1 MIRRFTLLLVAVV
14 AVAFGVTSGA
24 ASAQRG
30 PDRIDLVSQTT
41 FVSEAEVSLTV
52 RLPNLQPGRH
62 MQIRVFWP
70 INEPERILD
79 TITNPPTENPE
90 IANFVI
96 EDLSEIAVGSGDLFM
111 ITLPDDE
118 VGEMLR
124 RSPGAIPVRID
135 LTDEDQAILD
145 TLVTFVI
152 TEDTALSARIDLG
165 FVADAQSPLARR
177 ADSIELDPADAVD
190 RVADAVNNA
199 PAPVL
204 ISFAPETLTALADP
218 TTDGGQRALDRIRRL
233 LDGHLIPLSPW
244 VSIDEEAWRL
254 TGETERLV
262 RLFAQGR
269 EVTEKL
275 LSRAPMPIA
284 RIDADTTTDTV
295 AFLRS
300 VGLTGGIVEPSQI
313 DDVAL
318 TQADRRPIEVLDA
331 NGITVPILVVD
342 RAFEASLIG
351 EDPELIAQHRFT
363 ELLFEAKTVGTDR
376 GILLDLSTVDRV
388 PLVLLID
395 LFETTDRLGLTSVD
409 DLLAR
414 PSARDD
420 AGSVLRVELL
430 ATPPSSTEL
439 AASDLR
445 LRMAEAVLDSYA
457 FMLAPAEGL
466 LAPLRDILT
475 AAMSDELDTDSR
487 RIFAAVIF
495 DVVADV
501 TAQVELMHSG
511 RITLASQTAALPVAI
526 LNGANLAMNVT
537 VKTTSEKLR
546 FPDGEELRIT
556 LEPGLNEL
564 SIPIETVTSG
574 DARIFITVTSPDGH
588 LDLTDGSVNVR
599 STAIS
604 GLGLM
609 VSLVS
614 LAVLLTWWLRTI
626 IRVRRSRRAATV
638 SSTPSADD
646 GNPAVSVNEESTS

>member
-1 MIRRFTLLLVAVV
+1 VIRRFTLLLAAGA

-62 MQIRVFWP
+62 MQIRVFRP

-96 EDLSEIAVGSGDLFM
+96 EDLGEIAVGSGDLFM

-118 VGEMLR
+118 VGEILR

-152 TEDTALSARIDLG
+152 AEDTTLSARIDLG

-190 RVADAVNNA
+190 QVADAVNNA

-254 TGETERLV
+254 TGDPERLI

-275 LSRAPMPIA
+275 LGRAPMPIA
-284 RIDADTTTDTV
+284 HIDADATADTV

-300 VGLTGGIVEPSQI
+300 VGLTGGVVEPSQI

-331 NGITVPILVVD
+331 NGITVPVLVVD

-388 PLVLLID
+388 PLFLLID

-420 AGSVLRVELL
+420 NGSVLRVELL

-445 LRMAEAVLDSYA
+445 MRMAEAVLDSYA
-457 FMLAPAEGL
+457 LMLAPAEGL

-487 RIFAAVIF
+487 RIFADVIF

-501 TAQVELMHSG
+501 TAQVELIDSG
-511 RITLASQTAALPVAI
+511 RITLASRTAALPVAI
-526 LNGANLAMNVT
+526 HNGANLTMNVT

-556 LEPGLNEL
+556 LKPGLNEL
-564 SIPIETVTSG
+564 TIPIETVTSG

-604 GLGLM
+604 GLGLV

-614 LAVLLTWWLRTI
+614 LAVLLIWWLRTI

-638 SSTPSADD
+638 SPTPSADD

>member
-62 MQIRVFWP
+62 MQIRVFRP

-118 VGEMLR
+118 VGEMFR

-152 TEDTALSARIDLG
+152 AEDTALSARIDLG

-254 TGETERLV
+254 TAETERLI

-275 LSRAPMPIA
+275 LGRAPMPIA
-284 RIDADTTTDTV
+284 RIDADTTADTV

-300 VGLTGGIVEPSQI
+300 VGLTGGVVEPSQI

-331 NGITVPILVVD
+331 NGITVPVLVVD

-487 RIFAAVIF
+487 RIFADVIF

-501 TAQVELMHSG
+501 TAQVELIDSG
-511 RITLASQTAALPVAI
+511 RITLASKTAALPVAI
-526 LNGANLAMNVT
+526 HNGANLAMNVT

-626 IRVRRSRRAATV
+626 IRVHRSRRAATV

>member
-1 MIRRFTLLLVAVV
+1 VIRRFTLLLVAVV

-41 FVSEAEVSLTV
+41 FVSEAQVSLTV

-62 MQIRVFWP
+62 MQIRVFRP

-96 EDLSEIAVGSGDLFM
+96 EDLGEIAVGSGDLFM

-152 TEDTALSARIDLG
+152 AEDTTLSARIDLG

-190 RVADAVNNA
+190 RVTDAVNNA

-254 TGETERLV
+254 TSDPERLI

-275 LSRAPMPIA
+275 LGRAPMPIA
-284 RIDADTTTDTV
+284 HIDADATADTV

-300 VGLTGGIVEPSQI
+300 VGLTGGVVEPSQI

-318 TQADRRPIEVLDA
+318 TQADRRPIEVVDA
-331 NGITVPILVVD
+331 NGITVPVLVVD

-388 PLVLLID
+388 PLFLLID

-420 AGSVLRVELL
+420 NGSVLRVELL

-457 FMLAPAEGL
+457 LMLAPAEGL

-487 RIFAAVIF
+487 RIFTDVIF

-501 TAQVELMHSG
+501 TAQVELIDSG
-511 RITLASQTAALPVAI
+511 RITLASRTAALPVAI
-526 LNGANLAMNVT
+526 HNGANLTMNVT

-604 GLGLM
+604 GLGLV

-646 GNPAVSVNEESTS
+646 GNPAVSVNEEFTS